1 MNEKSIL
8 IFGAGKIGR
17 SFIGQLFGLS
27 GYEVVF
33 SDIDAELVHLL
44 NERKSYPVVIKSENE
59 ETIVVPNVRAI
70 HGTDTQ
76 AVIDEMLHTCIVAVS
91 VGKNALVHILPV
103 IAQGIL
109 KRYDRNADLP
119 LNIIIA
125 ENMRSGDEFFRQELQ
140 KHLPSDFPF
149 AERIG
154 LIETSI
160 GKMVPIMTK
169 EELEHDPLAVF
180 AEPYNELILD
190 GEAFIGK
197 IPDVKGLSP
206 KKNMKAWVDRK
217 AFIHNAGHA
226 TAAYYGHF
234 KHPEAKYIFEVLQ
247 DVEVREFV
255 QKTMQQSA
263 AVLLKIYPEDFTK
276 EHLDEHIDDLLRRF
290 QNKYLKDTIFRVGQD
305 LPRKLGPN
313 DRFMGIIRLA
323 MQQGME
329 YDHILRAMV
338 YGFYFKATDENGRR
352 SEPDATFDAYMT
364 KGLDYALRKLYGLPP
379 DNNLPDRIKS
389 YYNMIG

>member
-1 MNEKSIL
+1 MNKKSIL

-59 ETIVVPNVRAI
+59 ETIIVPNVRAI
-70 HGTDTQ
+70 NGANKQ
-76 AVIDEMLHTCIVAVS
+76 AVIDEVQNTSIVAVS
-91 VGKNALVHILPV
+91 VGKNALVHIIPI

-109 KRYDRNADLP
+109 KRYERNADLP

-125 ENMRSGDEFFRQELQ
+125 ENMRSGDEFIRQELQ
-140 KHLPSDFPF
+140 KHLPSDYPLTKL
-149 AERIG
+149 IG

-169 EELEHDPLAVF
+169 EDLDNDPLAVF

-197 IPDVKGLSP
+197 IPDVQGLSP
-206 KKNMKAWVDRK
+206 KKNIKAWVDRK
-217 AFIHNAGHA
+217 AFIHNLGHA
-226 TAAYYGHF
+226 TAAYYGNF

-247 DVEVREFV
+247 DVEVIEFV
-255 QKTMQQSA
+255 KKTMHQSA
-263 AVLLKIYPEDFTK
+263 AVLLKIYSEDFTK
-276 EHLDEHIDDLLRRF
+276 EHLDNHIDDLLRRF
-290 QNKYLKDTIFRVGQD
+290 QNKHLKDTIFRIGQD

-323 MQQGME
+323 IQQGMK
-329 YDHILRAMV
+329 YDQILKAMV
-338 YGFYFKATDENGRR
+338 YGFSFKATDENGQRAK
-352 SEPDATFDAYMT
+352 PDILFDSYMT
-364 KGLDYALRKLYGLPP
+364 KGLDYTFQKVCGMIPEK
-379 DNNLPDRIKS
+379 NKNIISQIKS
-389 YYNMIG
+389 